1 MSLNGMSRQLPPE
14 LGWLSGLDGMEM
26 GGPGQR
32 QRVDRAKELRRQAA
46 RARQAA
52 SVPTSGS
59 GRVDRL
65 LVLLADQLERD
76 ASILEQ
82 GRNGG

>member
-1 MSLNGMSRQLPPE
+1 MQMADPE
-14 LGWLSGLDGMEM
+14 QGVG
-26 GGPGQR
+26 
-32 QRVDRAKELRRQAA
+32 RVKQLRRQAA
-46 RARQAA
+46 LARRAA

-65 LVLLADQLERD
+65 LVVLADQLERD

-82 GRNGG
+82 GRKEG

>member
-1 MSLNGMSRQLPPE
+1 MPLNGMSRQRPPE
-14 LGWLSGLDGMEM
+14 LGCLSGLDAMEI
-26 GGPGQR
+26 GDPGQR
-32 QRVDRAKELRRQAA
+32 VGRAKELRRQAA
-46 RARQAA
+46 LARQAA

-65 LVLLADQLERD
+65 LVVLADQLERD

-82 GRNGG
+82 GSNGD